1 MTWVWV
7 IIGGMVGAPTRYLLD
22 SFVQSRHG
30 GDLPWGTFT
39 VNMIASF
46 VLGLI
51 GSTAAGA
58 AVGLAV
64 GTGFCGALST
74 YSTFAY
80 ENVRL
85 MEDGKLR
92 PAAVNMAMSL
102 IVGVLAAF
110 AGAAVGSL

>member
-7 IIGGMVGAPTRYLLD
+7 IVGGMVGAPARYLLD
-22 SFVQSRHG
+22 TFVQGRHD
-30 GDLPWGTFT
+30 GDMPWGTFT

-46 VLGLI
+46 VLGLV
-51 GSTAAGA
+51 GAVTATPAI
-58 AVGLAV
+58 GLAV

-85 MEDGKLR
+85 LEDGRIR
-92 PAAVNMAMSL
+92 PAAVNMALSL
-102 IVGVLAAF
+102 VVGVLAAF
-110 AGAAVGSL
+110 AGSAVGSL